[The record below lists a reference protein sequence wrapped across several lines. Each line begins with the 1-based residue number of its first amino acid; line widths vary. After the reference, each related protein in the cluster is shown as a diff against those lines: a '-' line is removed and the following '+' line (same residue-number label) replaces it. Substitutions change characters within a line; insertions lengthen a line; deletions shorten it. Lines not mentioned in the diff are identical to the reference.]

1 MDWAM
6 VCKQRHV
13 FIARKPLRALGAP
26 PRSRAGKSARDY
38 DRLVARPEWAPDVV
52 ALFLELAALPSPP
65 GEERAVADLVL
76 DYLHALGLEADEDDA
91 GSKVGSSMGNVY
103 ARLGGD
109 GAPGTPLFFCAHL
122 DTVPPE
128 GPIEPVVGED
138 EVIRNGAGT
147 ILGADDKSAVA
158 AMLEATARLAEE
170 GRPHAGVELLFT
182 PKEEVGLLGAAAFDE
197 SRLAA
202 RLGYVYDHA
211 GPIGEVILG
220 APHQQKL
227 DVRFHGRAAHA
238 GMYPEDGRSAIAAAA
253 RAIADLRLGRLDEE
267 TSANVG
273 RIDGG
278 TARNVVPEWCGF
290 AAEARSHDERK
301 LADLIREMVDTV
313 TFAASLE
320 ECEVEAQVS
329 GLSRGY
335 RFRREDA
342 PVQLAASA
350 LERVGRSPS
359 FVLSGGGA
367 DANVFN
373 ERGLQCVNLA
383 NGMTD
388 IHTPAERI
396 AVADLEQMVSVTLA
410 LVDAA
415 SDAP

>member
-1 MDWAM
+1 M
-6 VCKQRHV
+6 
-13 FIARKPLRALGAP
+13 
-26 PRSRAGKSARDY
+26 
-38 DRLVARPEWAPDVV
+38 VARAAWAPDVLS
-52 ALFLELAALPSPP
+52 LFVELAALPSPP
-65 GEERAVADLVL
+65 GEERAVADRVL
-76 DYLHALGLEADEDDA
+76 DYLGALGLEADEDGA
-91 GSKVGSSMGNVY
+91 GAAVGSAMGNVLS
-103 ARLGGD
+103 RLEATG
-109 GAPGTPLFFCAHL
+109 PGLPLFFCAHL

-128 GPIEPVVGED
+128 GPIEPGVGED
-138 EVIRNGAGT
+138 GVVRNGAGT

-158 AMLEATARLAEE
+158 AMLEAIARLVEE

-202 RLGYVYDHA
+202 RVGFVYDHA

-238 GMYPEDGRSAIAAAA
+238 GMYPEEGRSAIVAAA
-253 RAIADLRLGRLDEE
+253 RAIADLRLGRLDDE
-267 TSANVG
+267 TSASVG

-278 TARNVVPEWCGF
+278 TARNVIPEWCTF

-301 LADLIREMVDTV
+301 LGDVVREMLDAV

-320 ECEVEAQVS
+320 ECEVETQVS
-329 GLSRGY
+329 GVSPGY
-335 RFRREDA
+335 RFRRDDL
-342 PVQLAASA
+342 PVRLATAA
-350 LERVGRSPS
+350 LTRVGREPS
-359 FVLSGGGA
+359 FILSGGGA

-373 ERGLQCVNLA
+373 DRGLPCLNLA

-388 IHTPAERI
+388 IHTPDERI
-396 AVADLEQMVSVTLA
+396 AVADLEEMVEVTLA

-415 SDAP
+415 CGMDGAA